1 MEDMVQNSRGSNINT
16 NIKLLDHGLFEGGDN
31 TSKE

>member
-1 MEDMVQNSRGSNINT
+1 MIQNSYGSIINT
-16 NIKLLDHGLFEGGDN
+16 NIKLLDHGLSEGGDN